1 VTTAGAPS
9 GPIIETR
16 GLTKV
21 YGRGVRALDG
31 LDLTVQPGELV
42 GFLGPNGAG
51 KTTAMHLL
59 IGTLWPTA
67 GSAAVLGRPAGDRLA
82 RRWLGYLPEQ
92 FQFQGFLT
100 PTSLLDFHGRLLGL
114 SLADRR
120 ARASELVRVVG
131 LEPDAN
137 RQLKT
142 FSKGMLQRVGL
153 AQALLGRPSLLL
165 LDEPTSGLDPIGTR
179 NVRNLLVWLKEQ
191 GVAVF
196 LNSHLL
202 SEVELIC
209 DRVAILNRGRIVA
222 QGRIDQII
230 RPVAA
235 VRFRAPGFSDNGVA
249 RVRQVVRE
257 LRAEQDGW
265 WSADVASPDDVPA
278 LANALVESGARL
290 EALIPTHETL
300 EEAFLRLVGEDPPA
314 EPAGAV
320 SGWTEAQATE
330 RAQ

>member
-1 VTTAGAPS
+1 MTGVQHSS

-21 YGRGVRALDG
+21 YGRRVRALDG
-31 LDLTVQPGELV
+31 LDLTVQPGELM

-67 GSAAVLGRPAGDRLA
+67 GSAIVLGRPAGDREA

-100 PTSLLDFHGRLLGL
+100 PTRLLDFHGRLLGL
-114 SLADRR
+114 TRGER
-120 ARASELVRVVG
+120 NARATELIRIVG
-131 LEPDAN
+131 LEPDAD

-191 GVAVF
+191 GVTVF

-222 QGRIDQII
+222 QGRIGEIL

-235 VRFRAPGFSDNGVA
+235 VRFRANGFAESGLA
-249 RVRQVVRE
+249 SVRRVVRE
-257 LRAEQDGW
+257 VTAEGDGW
-265 WSADVASPDDVPA
+265 WRADVATPDDVPA
-278 LANALVESGARL
+278 LARALVESGARL

-300 EEAFLRLVGEDPPA
+300 EEAFLRVVGVPPA
-314 EPAGAV
+314 EEKTAASAWAGAQ
-320 SGWTEAQATE
+320 AQGRT
-330 RAQ
+330 Q